1 VGWVGSQNQLVTDNL
16 IASDV
21 FERLQQAMASKPA
34 EFVELCRDYLTEARQ
49 NLVEMRSAFAA
60 RQGGEL
66 RDRAHYLKGSS
77 LIIGVVG
84 VTRCC
89 ASLEAMG
96 KQGDF
101 RETEGM
107 LEQTSAMLDA
117 VEQELV
123 KRLGPEVIPAR
134 GSAA

>member
-1 VGWVGSQNQLVTDNL
+1 MTDSL
-16 IASDV
+16 IISDV
-21 FERLQQAMASKPA
+21 FEQLQQAMASKPA
-34 EFVELCRDYLTEARQ
+34 EFVELCRDYLAEARR

-60 RQGGEL
+60 RQGGDL

-77 LIIGVVG
+77 LIIGAVG

-96 KQGDF
+96 KNGDF
-101 RETEGM
+101 RETSRM
-107 LEQTSAMLDA
+107 LEQTSATLDA
-117 VEQELV
+117 VEQELL

>member
-1 VGWVGSQNQLVTDNL
+1 MGSQNQIVTENL

-34 EFVELCRDYLTEARQ
+34 EFVELCRDYLTEARR

-60 RQGGEL
+60 RQGSEL
-66 RDRAHYLKGSS
+66 RERAHYLKGSS
-77 LIIGVVG
+77 LIIGAAG

-96 KQGDF
+96 KQSDF
-101 RETEGM
+101 RETERM
-107 LEQTSAMLDA
+107 LEQTSAVLDA
-117 VEQELV
+117 VEQELM
-123 KRLGPEVIPAR
+123 KRLGPEVVPAK